1 LQNPGCENDCS
12 HWAPADQVVVD
23 SITGFRHGP
32 LRNVACR
39 PYRLRRN
46 CIRGG
51 SSRQRYV
58 GALPEVNDPH
68 AGGQQLPDYQGRL
81 EDVREAILH
90 DAPPATWFEGGTWRP
105 CVVWPITRDEFATAT
120 GGGT

>member
-1 LQNPGCENDCS
+1 
-12 HWAPADQVVVD
+12 
-23 SITGFRHGP
+23 
-32 LRNVACR
+32 
-39 PYRLRRN
+39 
-46 CIRGG
+46 
-51 SSRQRYV
+51 V

-81 EDVREAILH
+81 ENVREAILH

-105 CVVWPITRDEFATAT
+105 RVVWPITRDEFATAT